1 MFNPAHAEL
10 ELSYSVVWFQYPCTR
25 SIGDKRMT
33 RREDSHGMWVIFG
46 ALLIQLSLG
55 AIYAW
60 SVFAKPLQAS
70 GWSTSDTQWPFTVGL
85 VTFALM
91 MVYAGRMLYTFG
103 PRKLTAIGGILLGSG
118 YLLAGAAGGESFW
131 LTLIG
136 VGLLGGAGIGLGYV
150 VPIAVGMQWFPDRK
164 GLITGIAVSGF
175 GIGAMIWVKLA
186 GTWGGLIADY
196 GIGSTFMIYGVT
208 FTVLVLLGSLW
219 MRFPPNFVPPK
230 PDHKGSRFDYQSSEM
245 IRTVHYWSIFSTFAI
260 GATAGLMCIGLMKQF
275 PSQALVSSG
284 MPELSAD
291 ATAGTAMVIFAIFN
305 AIGRIGWGKISD
317 SIGHAVHC
325 DHQGRKTSLMMMAA
339 SQGVFVVMF
348 PYIAGIEYALYLFAA
363 LIGFNFGGN
372 FALFPAITS
381 DTFGHKFFGQNYG
394 YVFLGY
400 GVGGSIGPMLGGYL
414 GDMNNFMLAFI
425 ITGAMNLVAAV
436 IISTAKIPSKRKD
449 QSSVEEAPVLEAIQD
464 VPESN

>member
-1 MFNPAHAEL
+1 M
-10 ELSYSVVWFQYPCTR
+10 R
-25 SIGDKRMT
+25 SRKDNQGIQ
-33 RREDSHGMWVIFG
+33 VIFG

-70 GWSTSDTQWPFTVGL
+70 GWTTSDTQWPFTVGL
-85 VTFALM
+85 VTFALV
-91 MVYAGRMLYTFG
+91 MVYAGRVLYKLG
-103 PRKLTAIGGILLGSG
+103 PRKLTVAGGIMLGSG
-118 YLLAGAAGGESFW
+118 YLLAGATGGDSFW
-131 LTLIG
+131 PTLIG

-150 VPIAVGMQWFPDRK
+150 VPIAVGMQWFPDKK
-164 GLITGIAVSGF
+164 GLITGIAVAGF
-175 GIGAMIWVKLA
+175 GMGAMIWVKLA

-196 GIGSTFMIYGVT
+196 GIGSTFMIYGAM
-208 FTVLVLLGSLW
+208 FTALVVLGSLW
-219 MRFPPNFVPPK
+219 MTFPPHFVPPK
-230 PDHKGSRFDYQSSEM
+230 PDHKPGKFDFQSGEM
-245 IRTVHYWSIFSTFAI
+245 VRTVHYWSIFSTFAI

-275 PSQALVSSG
+275 PSQALVSNG
-284 MPELSAD
+284 MPELAAD
-291 ATAGTAMVIFAIFN
+291 AAAGTAMVIFAIFN

-317 SIGHAVHC
+317 SIGHAVNC
-325 DHQGRKTSLMMMAA
+325 DHHGRKTSLMMMAA
-339 SQGVFVVMF
+339 SQGVFVLMF

-425 ITGAMNLVAAV
+425 ITGVMNLIAAG
-436 IISTAKIPSKRKD
+436 IIYTAQIPSKRED
-449 QSSVEEAPVLEAIQD
+449 RSGLMEAPVAEAMQD
-464 VPESN
+464 LPESN